1 MVTHKASFV
10 VDLRMLT
17 PFPDSTPALL
27 GGRPIRPQGPPEWP
41 VEDADVLQ
49 SSLAGCRDGSWGR
62 YHGANGER
70 LEKQLSA
77 YHGGIQVTT
86 CGSGTYA
93 VELALRALKIGPGD
107 EVVLAGYDYE
117 GNFLSVHAV
126 GATPVLAEIDPDNW
140 NLKAKALDAAVSPKT
155 RAVIA
160 THLHGGLVPMR
171 EITETAAR
179 HGLR

>member
-49 SSLAGCRDGSWGR
+49 SSLAAYRDGSWGR

-93 VELALRALKIGPGD
+93 VELALRALQIGPGD

-126 GATPVLAEIDPDNW
+126 GATPVLAEIDAVNW
-140 NLKAKALDAAVSPKT
+140 HLNTEAIDAAIGPKT
-155 RAVIA
+155 REVFAS
-160 THLHGGLVPMR
+160 HLRGRLG
-171 EITETAAR
+171 
-179 HGLR
+179 